1 MPMIHATLRR
11 IGGLRASNALA
22 GLTPV
27 GVREGVLIEASD
39 EQGRVGFGEASPLEG
54 FQTVTPDEIASGLD
68 EVAAVLEATEELS
81 LEVIRDIASRG
92 AAPSVARF
100 GLETALLHLLAGGGG
115 VVPSRVA
122 GLFGEPLDTVAL
134 AGFGGP
140 LLGADAMVRARA
152 LEARGIHTL
161 KFKTD
166 GADLDAERAAIDAIR
181 AGLECPAVI
190 RLDLNGALD
199 RARARE
205 ALSVYAAAGVELVE
219 EPCRGAELAE
229 LDDTAMGWFAD
240 ESLAD
245 PDLASRMLEQ
255 PCCAGFVIKPA
266 LLGFFG
272 GRDLA
277 LRALEHGKQVVV
289 THMFDGPVALAAAC
303 ELALS
308 LPTPPLACGLD
319 LHGGLD
325 AYAPL
330 VVPQH
335 RGSVIRPVGHP

>member
-1 MPMIHATLRR
+1 MIHATLRR
-11 IGGLRASNALA
+11 IGGLRAASAFA
-22 GLTPV
+22 GLTTV

-39 EQGRVGFGEASPLEG
+39 ERGRVGFGEASPLEG
-54 FQTVTPDEIASGLD
+54 FHATTTDEISSRLD
-68 EVAAVLEATEELS
+68 EITALLETTEELS
-81 LEVIRDIASRG
+81 LEVIRDIASRS

-122 GLFGEPLDTVAL
+122 GLFGEPLETVAI

-140 LLGADAMVRARA
+140 LLGADAMGRARA
-152 LEARGIHTL
+152 LEARGIRTM
-161 KFKTD
+161 KFKAD
-166 GADLDAERAAIDAIR
+166 GADLDAERAALDAIR
-181 AGLECPAVI
+181 AGLDGDVAF

-199 RARARE
+199 PARARR
-205 ALSVYAAAGVELVE
+205 ALAAYASHGVELVE
-219 EPCRGAELAE
+219 EPCGGADLAG
-229 LDDTAMGWFAD
+229 LDDTAMSWFAD

-245 PDLASRMLEQ
+245 PEIASRMLEH

-266 LLGFFG
+266 LHGFFG
-272 GRDLA
+272 ARDLA
-277 LRALEHGKQVVV
+277 LRAIERGKQVVV

-308 LPTPPLACGLD
+308 LPKAPLACGLD

-335 RGSVIRPVGHP
+335 RGSVIRGVDHP